1 MKGKRADWA
10 ASSRSRLDRKALDA
24 WRFSSK
30 RADYY
35 DYLSA
40 VLHGMQGSRTLKHI
54 FALDAHRYGP
64 RSARGRLSLAWLNT
78 YQAAGGDLY
87 STWMNSFPTDE
98 LVLIRTAQSFGN
110 TVLIQTLQELAD
122 VARLMKQAQ
131 DILIATLWAAGCAIV
146 LLALMVIAVP
156 FFTIPR
162 LLATFDVVP
171 VEYYGSLT
179 RKLVGFAEY
188 VHAHWLFLMV
198 AVIGTCWIAV
208 WSLPNTAGSTRHYL
222 DRFGLWRIY
231 RHVQALRFLSLLAVI
246 LGRAEARPTQLRI
259 ALASMRTGA
268 SKWQGSHV
276 QSMLERI
283 DAGITGA
290 NTFDTGL
297 LDREMLWF
305 LADMVVARG
314 LHAGLAL
321 CCARLRCQV
330 LGAVAR
336 QAATWRWLLLLFCLC
351 GLLGLGGWHY
361 AVIDELRH
369 SLMLLYA
376 SQ

>member
-1 MKGKRADWA
+1 MTDKKADRTAISRA
-10 ASSRSRLDRKALDA
+10 RPDRKTLDA
-24 WRFSSK
+24 WRFSSM

-40 VLHGMQGSRTLKHI
+40 VLHGMQGSRTLKSI
-54 FALDAHRYGP
+54 FSLDAHRYGP
-64 RSARGRLSLAWLNT
+64 RSVRGRLSLAWLNT

-87 STWMNSFPTDE
+87 STWMNSFPMSE

-131 DILIATLWAAGCAIV
+131 DILMATLWAAGCAV
-146 LLALMVIAVP
+146 LLLVLMVIAVP

-171 VEYYGSLT
+171 VEYYGNLT
-179 RKLVGFAEY
+179 RELVAFAEY
-188 VHAHWLFLMV
+188 VHAHWLLLV
-198 AVIGTCWIAV
+198 VVVLGTCWIAL
-208 WSLPNTAGSTRHYL
+208 WSLPNTAGPVRHYL
-222 DRFGLWRIY
+222 DGFGLWRIY

-246 LGRAEARPTQLRI
+246 LGREEARPTQLRI
-259 ALASMRTGA
+259 ALALMRVGT

-276 QSMLERI
+276 QTMLERI

-290 NTFDTGL
+290 DTFDTGL

-305 LADMVVARG
+305 LADMVLARG

-321 CCARLRCQV
+321 SGARLRSQV

-336 QAATWRWLLLLFCLC
+336 QAAAWRWFLLLFCLC
-351 GLLGLGGWHY
+351 SLLGLGVWHY
-361 AVIDELRH
+361 AVIDELRR